1 MTQRITEDIRFYLPA
16 DPYYYQVDNLPLEDL
31 LTNDVR
37 LQSQIDA
44 INSADRGNT
53 VGRAGFTE
61 LQPFIDAGIPG
72 TISVRPGN
80 FIGRVQRGFGSGAG
94 AYRNNNGRREMN
106 NPPTTFGS
114 GDNPTGTYSVHNP
127 PNHGTNASEYV
138 GRTALFNFKG
148 ANISIDSF
156 DFDAFEWTQT
166 VNSGNSSWTTPP
178 LGRIDLIGITT
189 VNGAMDDANV
199 PGNQS
204 NEDGAQQ
211 GTGLPKLAVV
221 KGAGIVQANNGT
233 RQVVIGEKYITI
245 GTPQDRINDYGRD
258 LEGNVVPNPEFGTVP
273 MPDDVVNVNF
283 ARNIVANGEIAQ
295 SLNDWSLSNKNA
307 SFFLP
312 VAYVYVPQSHVE
324 GNPIPEQHMSDI
336 RPFFRTAELALAERQ
351 AVAASLSPSVN
362 NPFVTEE
369 HAKAISLPITQDL
382 EQQIADLKNILRQ
395 TKVRHEVTLGA
406 RRITNLNNVRGAR
419 GWTRVTPEQMGLAGG
434 FGDNQGYGGQLP
446 ADTVAIRVAFFGF
459 ISGPDSGSTL
469 AYMHAAGFDPN
480 NSTNY
485 GTLEGKVLSG
495 RASSSGDAVSD
506 FNTCLVPVDSGGN
519 FYYSITGP
527 GWNNG
532 AYADVQGYV
541 TEKTILD

>member
-1 MTQRITEDIRFYLPA
+1 MAQRVNEDIRFYLPA

-31 LTNDVR
+31 LSNDVR
-37 LQSQIDA
+37 LQSQIDE

-61 LQPFIDAGIPG
+61 LQPFIDAGLPG
-72 TISVRPGN
+72 TVSVRPGN
-80 FIGRVQRGFGSGAG
+80 FIGRVQRGFASGPG

-106 NPPTTFGS
+106 DPPTTFGT
-114 GDNPTGTYSVHNP
+114 GTNPTGTYSVNNP
-127 PNHGTNASEYV
+127 PNHPTNASEYV

-148 ANISIDSF
+148 ADISIDRF

-166 VNSGNSSWTTPP
+166 VNSGTDSFTTAP

-199 PGNQS
+199 PLNQS
-204 NEDGAQQ
+204 NEDGAEQ

-221 KGAGIVQANNGT
+221 KGAGIVQANNGK

-283 ARNIVANGEIAQ
+283 ARNTTENGEISQ
-295 SLNDWSLSNKNA
+295 TLSDWALSNKNA

-312 VAYVYVPQSHVE
+312 IAYVYVPQSHVE
-324 GNPIPEQHMSDI
+324 GAPIPQQYLSDI

-351 AVAASLSPSVN
+351 AIAASLAPSIY

-369 HAKAISLPITQDL
+369 HALAITTPVTENL
-382 EQQIADLKNILRQ
+382 EQQILDLSTRVIELESMKGKAYRYSTTYSASNRSNSTFLPAGSYIMNCMVQLNDTQREDGRVRIGIHKGGNYGGGNTTPNVVSITTTVRTDADQFATMSLTFTLTESAVVQIAIPRSGPSEFDAFLR
-395 TKVRHEVTLGA
+395 A
-406 RRITNLNNVRGAR
+406 DSNNV
-419 GWTRVTPEQMGLAGG
+419 V
-434 FGDNQGYGGQLP
+434 GYY
-446 ADTVAIRVAFFGF
+446 V
-459 ISGPDSGSTL
+459 
-469 AYMHAAGFDPN
+469 
-480 NSTNY
+480 
-485 GTLEGKVLSG
+485 
-495 RASSSGDAVSD
+495 AVSS
-506 FNTCLVPVDSGGN
+506 P
-519 FYYSITGP
+519 TGFS
-527 GWNNG
+527 
-532 AYADVQGYV
+532 D
-541 TEKTILD
+541 